1 MGNVIH
7 AVAKIETRRKD
18 LVPVALGQVDADL
31 VLKGGHLIDVFSGQ
45 IRRTDV
51 AIKGERIAYV
61 GDVDHTIGQ
70 RTQVIDA
77 TGCHLTP
84 GLIDA
89 HVHIEA
95 SMVTPTQFARAVLP
109 TGNTAVL
116 WETLWTANMLGVR
129 GIKYFLEETA
139 RTPLKVFAALAS
151 GVPPTSPDLVTAVHE
166 FGADEFAELLAL
178 DQVVSLGELVLVNEI
193 FQGDSRVHEHIQLAL
208 DLGKRVDGSAP
219 DFARKEL
226 AAYSAAGAQ
235 SDHEAMTVA
244 DAIERI
250 RLGMRLILREGS
262 GFSNVAE
269 PIKAITEH
277 KLDPRRV
284 CFCVDDKDIR
294 DVVETG
300 AIDNLVRKA
309 IKAGIEPVIA
319 VQMGSLNAAEYIG
332 VDHDLGGI
340 APGMIADILL
350 VDNLEDFEV
359 RKVMVNGE
367 IIAEDGMLTVDISP
381 PEYPDW
387 VSNTVRIRR
396 VFEPDDFAYRT
407 DKDQEAKVRVISVLP
422 DQGISFEETELLAV
436 ENGEILLP
444 AHSDRDLL
452 KVAVIERHGKTASN
466 IAKGIVK
473 GFGFKEGAIATCI
486 APDINQMIL
495 VGAANEDLARAANR
509 MVEIQGGVIICKN
522 GELVSELPLPI
533 AGTMSPRPYEE
544 TVPSLDQ
551 LHRAARDLGCA
562 LPSPLMT
569 MAFVG
574 CPAMPYLKL
583 SDKGLVDVVA
593 GKIVHLEVG

>member
-1 MGNVIH
+1 MGNAIY
-7 AVAKIETRRKD
+7 AVAKIGTRRKD
-18 LVPVALGQVDADL
+18 LVPVALGEVDADL
-31 VLKGGHLIDVFSGQ
+31 VLKGGHLVDVFGGQ
-45 IRRTDV
+45 IRRADL

-61 GDVDHTIGQ
+61 GDVDHTIGE

-77 TGCHLTP
+77 TGYFLAP

-95 SMVTPTQFARAVLP
+95 SMVTPTQFARVVLP

-116 WETLWTANMLGVR
+116 WETLWTANTLGVR
-129 GIKYFLEETA
+129 GIKFFLEEA
-139 RTPLKVFAALAS
+139 RRTPLKVFAAVAS
-151 GVPPTSPDLVTAVHE
+151 GVPPTSPHLVTSAHQ
-166 FGADEFAELLAL
+166 FGAEEIAELLAL

-193 FQGDSRVHEHIQLAL
+193 FQGDPTVHGQIQLAL
-208 DLGKRVDGSAP
+208 DKGRRVDGSAP
-219 DFARKEL
+219 GFAQKEL
-226 AAYSAAGAQ
+226 TAYSAAGAQ
-235 SDHEAMTVA
+235 SDHEAMTVR
-244 DAIERI
+244 DAVERI

-284 CFCVDDKDIR
+284 CFCVDDKDIG
-294 DVVETG
+294 DVVRTG
-300 AIDNLVRKA
+300 VIDNLVRKA
-309 IKAGIEPVIA
+309 IRAGIEPVVA
-319 VQMGSLNAAEYIG
+319 VQMATLNAAEYIG

-350 VDNLEDFEV
+350 VDNLEDFV
-359 RKVMVNGE
+359 VQRVIVNGE
-367 IIAEDGMLTVDISP
+367 TIAEGGVLTVDISP

-387 VSNTVRIRR
+387 VSKTVRTRR
-396 VFEPDDFAYRT
+396 DFTPDDFACRT
-407 DKDQEAKVRVISVLP
+407 SKAKETRVRVISVLP
-422 DQGISFEETELLAV
+422 DQGISFEEIEFLAV

-444 AHSDRDLL
+444 TDSDRDIL
-452 KVAVIERHGKTASN
+452 KVVVIERHGKTASN
-466 IAKGIVK
+466 IAKGFVK
-473 GFGFKEGAIATCI
+473 GFGFKKGAIATCI

-495 VGAANEDLARAANR
+495 VGATNEDLARAANR
-509 MVEIQGGVIICKN
+509 MAEIQGGVIICKN
-522 GELVSELPLPI
+522 GEVVAELPLPI
-533 AGTMSPRPYEE
+533 VGIMSPRPYEE
-544 TVPSLDQ
+544 TVPVLDQ
-551 LHRAARDLGCA
+551 LHHAARDLGCA

-593 GKIVHLEVG
+593 GRIVPLEVE